1 MAVGVLV
8 TNREDSSICTEQIVT
23 SEAFPYGANIC
34 GRENDCGKALTN
46 FQPMCDE
53 FNSVH
58 KAMKSKVEP
67 AMYVC
72 IPESPLHLQD
82 LS

>member
-1 MAVGVLV
+1 MSAQAYHCYVMGRVGDCSMAVDGLI
-8 TNREDSSICTEQIVT
+8 TNREASSICTEQVVT
-23 SEAFPYGANIC
+23 SEAFPYDANIC

-58 KAMKSKVEP
+58 KP
-67 AMYVC
+67 
-72 IPESPLHLQD
+72 
-82 LS
+82 